1 MSSLFPPL
9 TPATAAPIFACMSP
23 SAADLFRL
31 RWTASIE
38 RDADGAPLLPPL
50 FVAGQGSDVSLVDL
64 RAPEEASG
72 VLGYLPGS
80 IFVDAGAVPTDRPV
94 VFVSASGRRA
104 AEAARR
110 LEQAG
115 RSDVAALAGGIVG
128 WRKIG
133 LKTSH
138 DDHDVRRRPY
148 APAPAP
154 SAGSVSRE
162 RVEAHIGD
170 PRNVRWIK
178 LASMINS
185 AHCSCI
191 DGRDARAVVGTLGG
205 DAGEFLL
212 SLAALE
218 RGAGLV
224 LDEETVGSALAAHAD
239 AYGEFYMHSD
249 VDAFDALTTS
259 MCADERLDCP
269 ADAEGAIALV
279 RQPDPALRETLLEHL
294 VQPAHIG
301 CGHIRLMLL
310 HGDEYGIRPE
320 VVVWFLR
327 AFYRQW
333 WDGTP
338 ELSPTLLPGLHEE
351 AAVLDIRLDEP
362 LWGPTPIPLVSPA
375 CDGLQMFIYHSDV
388 NAYLRDS
395 FVRFHLSGFGA
406 VHVAAEREADL
417 RAAYRDLGNQQLA
430 ATLGHLASGLPIY
443 EVVFAAD
450 GSFSV
455 RET

>member
-1 MSSLFPPL
+1 
-9 TPATAAPIFACMSP
+9 MSP

-31 RWTASIE
+31 RWAASIE

-50 FVAGQGSDVSLVDL
+50 FVAGQGSDVSLVDV

-80 IFVDAGAVPTDRPV
+80 IFVDADAAPSDRPV

-110 LEQAG
+110 AG
-115 RSDVAALAGGIVG
+115 RWDVAALAGGIIG

-138 DDHDVRRRPY
+138 DDHEVRQRPY
-148 APAPAP
+148 ARPPAT
-154 SAGSVSRE
+154 SADSISRE

-224 LDEETVGSALAAHAD
+224 LDEKTVDRALAAHAD

-249 VDAFDALTTS
+249 VDAFDALTNS
-259 MCADERLDCP
+259 MCADQRLDCP

-310 HGDEYGIRPE
+310 HGEEYGIRPE

-333 WDGTP
+333 LDGTP
-338 ELSPTLLPGLHEE
+338 ELSPTLLPGVHEE

-406 VHVAAEREADL
+406 VHVAAEREA
-417 RAAYRDLGNQQLA
+417 
-430 ATLGHLASGLPIY
+430 
-443 EVVFAAD
+443 AD